1 MNKKRLY
8 TIGYEGA
15 EFGDFIATLQLIGIK
30 KIIDVRD
37 FPLSRKRGFSKTN
50 LASSLAE
57 RGIAYVHLKALGDP
71 KTGRDAAKRGD
82 FVAFRRIYNE
92 HIKGRAAQEALQQA
106 GAEASTAMS
115 SLLCYERAHENCH
128 RSIVADALSKSKNF
142 AVHHIFSRQMI
153 APSRKIDNGHKTS
166 RISALG

>member
-37 FPLSRKRGFSKTN
+37 FPLSRKRGFSKTS

-57 RGIAYVHLKALGDP
+57 RGITYVHLKALGDP